1 MIVTQKRHPPTRS
14 YVIVAGLTYAMF
26 FMFAM
31 TTDAVGEIIKLA
43 KTELGLTLTQASAFH
58 WAPMVAIAAS
68 GMFLGFLADRLGRK
82 AAIILGLG
90 VYGVASALF
99 MSGRSFELYITL
111 LFASGLAIGVFK
123 TAALALIGDLSSS
136 TQDHTKR
143 MNLVEGFFAVGAI
156 VGPLLV
162 VYLASHGIS
171 WTYLYLIAAVLCGL
185 MIAAALVSPYPQTK
199 HSGETPSSPFAA
211 VKLLGNRYALGFS
224 CAIALYV
231 ACEVAIFVWL
241 PTFLAGYQG
250 GAIDMWVAAYAVMI
264 FFTLRAIGRFMGIWI
279 LNRMRWQTVMALFS
293 GLIFALF
300 LASAV
305 LGKGAA
311 LYLLPASGLFMSMI
325 YPTLNSKGISC
336 FPKSAHG
343 AVAGLIL
350 FFTAFAAA
358 VGPVLMAYVA
368 ETFGGG
374 DMQVGFWLATGFA
387 AALFAGCLWNWRVDP
402 AAGALAAADLTEYA
416 ESGARA

>member
-1 MIVTQKRHPPTRS
+1 MIVTQERYTPPRS
-14 YVIVAGLTYAMF
+14 YAVVAGLTYAMF

-43 KTELGLTLTQASAFH
+43 KEELGLSLTQASAFH
-58 WAPMVAIAAS
+58 WATMVAIAAS
-68 GMFLGFLADRLGRK
+68 GMFLGFLADRMGRK

-90 VYGVASALF
+90 AYGVASALF
-99 MSGRSFELYITL
+99 MTGRSFELYVTL

-162 VYLASHGIS
+162 VFLSTHGIS
-171 WTYLYLIAAVLCGL
+171 WTYLYLIAATLCGI
-185 MIAAALVSPYPQTK
+185 MIVAAAASPYPQTK
-199 HSGETPSSPFAA
+199 KLGDKPASPLASMR
-211 VKLLGNRYALGFS
+211 LLGNRYALGFS
-224 CAIALYV
+224 AGIGLYV

-250 GAIDMWVAAYAVMI
+250 GVLETWVAAYAVMI
-264 FFTLRAIGRFMGIWI
+264 FFVLRAIGRFMGVWI
-279 LNRMRWQTVMALFS
+279 LNRLRWQTVMAMFS
-293 GLIFALF
+293 GVIFALF
-300 LASAV
+300 LASAL
-305 LGKGAA
+305 LGKAAA

-343 AVAGLIL
+343 AVAGVIL

-358 VGPVLMAYVA
+358 IGPLLMAYVA
-368 ETFGGG
+368 DAFGAG
-374 DMQVGFWLATGFA
+374 DMQIGFWLATGFA
-387 AALFAGCLWNWRVDP
+387 AALFAGCLWNWLVDP
-402 AAGALAAADLTEYA
+402 AASALAAADRSEYA
-416 ESGARA
+416 DYGVTA